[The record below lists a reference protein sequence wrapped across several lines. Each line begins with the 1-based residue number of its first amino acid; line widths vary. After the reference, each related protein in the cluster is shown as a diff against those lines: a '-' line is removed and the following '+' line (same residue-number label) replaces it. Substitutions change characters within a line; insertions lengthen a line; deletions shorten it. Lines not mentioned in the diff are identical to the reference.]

1 MRGAARFLAG
11 TMQLNCTLTKDEHR
25 WTRIKSEGRNPRA
38 EMLAENIEFNKQ
50 EPTERTEENGSL
62 RRLACLFKRRF
73 RVGLQPLA
81 HRDRNRNIFYGVTLC
96 YLLLLCVI

>member
-1 MRGAARFLAG
+1 
-11 TMQLNCTLTKDEHR
+11 
-25 WTRIKSEGRNPRA
+25 
-38 EMLAENIEFNKQ
+38 MLAENIEFNKQ